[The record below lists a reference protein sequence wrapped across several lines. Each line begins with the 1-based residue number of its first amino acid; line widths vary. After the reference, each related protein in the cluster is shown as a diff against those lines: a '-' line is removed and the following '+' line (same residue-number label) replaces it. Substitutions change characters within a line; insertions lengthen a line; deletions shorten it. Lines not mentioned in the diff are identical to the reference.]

1 MLGTASEMNEA
12 NLSLSPLQVDSCAS
26 EKASIVKKIIG
37 KWTSR
42 KWMPHRNKNIGK
54 FVSTMFQWY
63 GELYPEYRKY

>member
-37 KWTSR
+37 K
-42 KWMPHRNKNIGK
+42 
-54 FVSTMFQWY
+54 
-63 GELYPEYRKY
+63 